1 MAVSNFCGTGTLK
14 FNDALDV
21 LLSEEAHR
29 KLSGLAETSGSVL
42 SVNQRGR
49 SANRDKK
56 KEWEIQIQ
64 IRERYFQVEGWG
76 MLIVQ

>member
-21 LLSEEAHR
+21 LLSEEAR
-29 KLSGLAETSGSVL
+29 GKLSGSAETSGSVL

-49 SANRDKK
+49 STNRKK
-56 KEWEIQIQ
+56 KNG
-64 IRERYFQVEGWG
+64 RFKSKSGRGTSKSKG
-76 MLIVQ
+76 GGC